1 MLSLYKFFA
10 CATILMLCL
19 CLLLKGPGLIV
30 SGWQTTCNI
39 LCSFNLV
46 KHLKIICS
54 WVICKCSASYLILCF
69 VSNSFTWQCFFIS
82 TDDAIWSARKK
93 KKSTVFDCSKDGCTK
108 TFNSNQA
115 LENYLLLGDCFD
127 MSEQSKLK
135 IWMKSKPVILK
146 SNPVATALP
155 SDVIEGQRNL
165 LHEWA
170 LKSKER
176 RGTFSDKQT
185 KYRKG
190 NFFVGNRTGSETDPY
205 RAAIEMEKYENWSQ
219 FF

>member
-1 MLSLYKFFA
+1 MFCFKFIYMTVFFHFYRWCYLVSSQEKEINSGWLFQRWLYKN
-10 CATILMLCL
+10 IQQQSS
-19 CLLLKGPGLIV
+19 
-30 SGWQTTCNI
+30 SGK
-39 LCSFNLV
+39 LSSFGWLQ
-46 KHLKIICS
+46 L
-54 WVICKCSASYLILCF
+54 WP
-69 VSNSFTWQCFFIS
+69 
-82 TDDAIWSARKK
+82 R
-93 KKSTVFDCSKDGCTK
+93 
-108 TFNSNQA
+108 
-115 LENYLLLGDCFD
+115 FD

-155 SDVIEGQRNL
+155 SDVIKGQRNL

-190 NFFVGNRTGSETDPY
+190 NFFVGKRTAKQIHTEL
-205 RAAIEMEKYENWSQ
+205 Q
-219 FF
+219 

>member
-1 MLSLYKFFA
+1 M
-10 CATILMLCL
+10 
-19 CLLLKGPGLIV
+19 
-30 SGWQTTCNI
+30 
-39 LCSFNLV
+39 
-46 KHLKIICS
+46 
-54 WVICKCSASYLILCF
+54 
-69 VSNSFTWQCFFIS
+69 
-82 TDDAIWSARKK
+82 
-93 KKSTVFDCSKDGCTK
+93 FDCSKDGCTK

-205 RAAIEMEKYENWSQ
+205 RAAIEMKKYENWSQ